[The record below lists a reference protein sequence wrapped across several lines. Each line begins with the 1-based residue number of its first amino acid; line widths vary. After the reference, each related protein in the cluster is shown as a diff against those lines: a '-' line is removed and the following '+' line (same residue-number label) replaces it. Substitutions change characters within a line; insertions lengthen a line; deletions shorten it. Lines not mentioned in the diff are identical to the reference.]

1 MPALGP
7 LCFTLTLAIASGL
20 GASRSAIA
28 DTISTFQLATTVA
41 DGTVNGNLQID
52 TTTGKPE
59 YGDFHVP
66 AQPCTC
72 ISGPN
77 PTSSAQWFH
86 TATGSAPPLAWMW
99 PKP

>member
-1 MPALGP
+1 MPTLGP

-28 DTISTFQLATTVA
+28 DTISTFQLATSVA

-59 YGDFHVP
+59 YGDFHVSLGGGAIP
-66 AQPCTC
+66 SQ
-72 ISGPN
+72 
-77 PTSSAQWFH
+77 TSRLL
-86 TATGSAPPLAWMW
+86 GSSVP
-99 PKP
+99 